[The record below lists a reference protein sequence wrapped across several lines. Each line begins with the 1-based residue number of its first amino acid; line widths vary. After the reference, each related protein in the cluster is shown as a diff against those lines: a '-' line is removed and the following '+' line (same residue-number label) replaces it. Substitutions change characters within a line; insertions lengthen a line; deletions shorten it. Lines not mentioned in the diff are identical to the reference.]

1 MLGVSKEVSLPV
13 LTSQTKRADLRNEL
27 ELKYKD
33 RLKERL
39 DYRRLVT
46 YVSNKNL
53 PVYNWFKY
61 KEGFSRQLVFNL
73 LRHWKTLPEEMVL
86 DPFAGCG
93 TTLLA
98 CKELGYTAVGVDIL
112 PVAVFVA
119 KVKLEDWQDIDAL
132 SNAVDHLMST
142 PFREPRGGFPDVK
155 IVNLAFSPEVQREV
169 LFFKEEILEKYEK
182 PIQDFLMLGLLSIL
196 EKVSFTSKDGQFLR
210 LIERKTP
217 SVRDTLRQH
226 LSSMLLD
233 LRYRELSLSQ
243 VKRAKVEI
251 YEGDARALSLPAKYK
266 GRIAAVITSPPYL
279 NRYDYSRTYS
289 LELCTLFVNKFDELR
304 DIRHSLL
311 RSHIES
317 RVEKGREID
326 LPALK
331 EILEALDKKNL
342 NNNRIPIM
350 IEGYFEDMAL
360 SVQSL
365 TQYLKPGGR
374 VALVVANARFEGEMV
389 PTDLL
394 LSELAAQAGL
404 ETEEIWVTR
413 YKGNSS
419 QQMAKYGRVPVRE
432 SILFWRKPG

>member
-1 MLGVSKEVSLPV
+1 MLGVSKEASLPF
-13 LTSQTKRADLRNEL
+13 LTSQIKHTNLRDEL

-39 DYRRLVT
+39 GYRRLVT
-46 YVSNKNL
+46 YVPNKNL

-73 LRHWKTLPEEMVL
+73 LRNWKIIPNEIIL

-98 CKELGYTAVGVDIL
+98 CKELGYRGVGVDIL

-119 KVKLEDWQDIDAL
+119 RVKLEDWKDINAL
-132 SNAVDHLMST
+132 SNAVDSLMST
-142 PFREPRGGFPDVK
+142 PFREPAGGFPDVK
-155 IVNLAFSPEVQREV
+155 IVNLAFSAEVQREV

-182 PIQDFLMLGLLSIL
+182 PIQNFLMLGLLSIL

-217 SVRDTLRQH
+217 PVRDTLRQH

-251 YEGDARALSLPAKYK
+251 YEGDARAMSLPSKYK
-266 GRIAAVITSPPYL
+266 GQIAAVITSPPYL

-304 DIRHSLL
+304 EIRHSLL

-317 RVEKGREID
+317 RVEKDREIK

-331 EILEALDKKNL
+331 EILDALAKKDL

-350 IEGYFEDMAL
+350 IEGYFEDMAM
-360 SVQSL
+360 SIQSL
-365 TQYLKPGGR
+365 TRYLKPGGR

-394 LSELAAQAGL
+394 LSELAAEAGL
-404 ETEEIWVTR
+404 QTEEIWVTR

-432 SILFWRKPG
+432 SILFWRKSA